1 MARTISIRH
10 GRAGEYLAC
19 YLLEAYAGLEAS
31 RIDGAF
37 DLVVHSGDGRLSRF
51 EVKTGTEKQ
60 KRNGGGYKFQRPRLT
75 VLADYYCFV
84 ALDVGLMRI
93 FPSTI
98 WTDRKTVSMRSTEFN
113 QPAMIHDLRWL
124 KRELCGDVTN

>member
-37 DLVVHSGDGRLSRF
+37 DLVVHAGDGRLVSV
-51 EVKTGTEKQ
+51 EVKSSS
-60 KRNGGGYKFQRPRLT
+60 RRSRPGGGYKFRRPRMT

-84 ALDVGLMRI
+84 ALDIGLMRV
-93 FPSTI
+93 FPGSI
-98 WTDRKTVSMRSTEFN
+98 WRDRKDLSMPDKEFT
-113 QPAMIHDLRWL
+113 QVAMINDLRWL
-124 KRELCGDVTN
+124 KKELGGDITN

>member
-37 DLVVHSGDGRLSRF
+37 DLVVHAGDGRLMRV
-51 EVKTGTEKQ
+51 EVKSSSPR
-60 KRNGGGYKFQRPRLT
+60 KRSSGGYRFQRPRLT
-75 VLADYYCFV
+75 TLADYYCFV
-84 ALDVGLMRI
+84 ALDIGLMRI
-93 FPSTI
+93 FPGSI
-98 WTDRKTVSMRSTEFN
+98 WRDRKEVYMRNVEFTQAAQMN
-113 QPAMIHDLRWL
+113 DLRWL
-124 KRELCGDVTN
+124 KKELGGDITM

>member
-31 RIDGAF
+31 RIDGCF
-37 DLVVHSGDGRLSRF
+37 DIVLHAGDGKLARV
-51 EVKTGTEKQ
+51 EVKSSSRR
-60 KRNGGGYKFQRPRLT
+60 KRTSGGYKFQRPRMT

-84 ALDVGLMRI
+84 ALDIGLMRI
-93 FPSTI
+93 FPGSV
-98 WTDRKTVSMRSTEFN
+98 WRDRKEVFLPDREFT
-113 QPAMIHDLRWL
+113 QVFMIRDLHWL
-124 KRELCGDVTN
+124 KKEMKGSVE

>member
-37 DLVVHSGDGRLSRF
+37 DLVVHAGNGSLVRV
-51 EVKTGTEKQ
+51 EVKTSSRR
-60 KRNGGGYKFQRPRLT
+60 KRSSGGYKFQRPRMT
-75 VLADYYCFV
+75 VLADYYCCV
-84 ALDVGLMRI
+84 ALDIGLMRI
-93 FPSTI
+93 FAGSI
-98 WTDRKTVSMRSTEFN
+98 WQDRKQIFLPDREFT
-113 QPAMIHDLRWL
+113 QPAMINDLRWL
-124 KRELCGDVTN
+124 KREMCGDVTN

>member
-37 DLVVHSGDGRLSRF
+37 DLVVHAGDGHLARV
-51 EVKTGTEKQ
+51 EVKTSSR
-60 KRNGGGYKFQRPRLT
+60 RNRPSGGYKFQRPRMT
-75 VLADYYCFV
+75 VLADYYCCV
-84 ALDVGLMRI
+84 ALDIGLMRI
-93 FPSTI
+93 FAGSI
-98 WTDRKTVSMRSTEFN
+98 WQDRKELFLPDREFT
-113 QPAMIHDLRWL
+113 QPAMINDLRWL
-124 KRELCGDVTN
+124 KREMCGDVTD

>member
-37 DLVVHSGDGRLSRF
+37 DLVVHAGNGSLARV
-51 EVKTGTEKQ
+51 EVKTSSRR
-60 KRNGGGYKFQRPRLT
+60 KRSSGGYKFQRPRMT
-75 VLADYYCFV
+75 VLADYYCCV
-84 ALDVGLMRI
+84 ALDIGMMRI
-93 FPSTI
+93 FSGDI
-98 WTDRKTVSMRSTEFN
+98 WRDRKELFLPDREFT
-113 QPAMIHDLRWL
+113 QPAMINDLRWL
-124 KRELCGDVTN
+124 KRELGGDVTY

>member
-37 DLVVHSGDGRLSRF
+37 DLVVHAGDGHLARV
-51 EVKTGTEKQ
+51 EVKTSSRR
-60 KRNGGGYKFQRPRLT
+60 KRSSGGYKFQRPRMT
-75 VLADYYCFV
+75 VLADYYCLV
-84 ALDVGLMRI
+84 ALDIGLMRI
-93 FPSTI
+93 FAGSI
-98 WTDRKTVSMRSTEFN
+98 WRDRKEVFLPDKEFT
-113 QPAMIHDLRWL
+113 QATQTSDLRWL
-124 KRELCGDVTN
+124 KKELQGSVEN

>member
-31 RIDGAF
+31 RIDGCF
-37 DLVVHSGDGRLSRF
+37 DIVLHAGDGNLARV
-51 EVKTGTEKQ
+51 EVKSSSRR
-60 KRNGGGYKFQRPRLT
+60 KRSSGGYRFQRPRMT

-84 ALDVGLMRI
+84 ALDIGLMRI
-93 FPSTI
+93 FPGSI
-98 WTDRKTVSMRSTEFN
+98 WRDRKEVFLPDREFA
-113 QPAMIHDLRWL
+113 QVLMIKDLHWL
-124 KRELCGDVTN
+124 KREMKGSVE

>member
-37 DLVVHSGDGRLSRF
+37 DLVVHAGNGSLARV
-51 EVKTGTEKQ
+51 EVKTSSRR
-60 KRNGGGYKFQRPRLT
+60 KRSSGGYKFQRPRMT
-75 VLADYYCFV
+75 VLADYYCCV
-84 ALDVGLMRI
+84 ALDIGMMRI
-93 FPSTI
+93 FSGDI
-98 WTDRKTVSMRSTEFN
+98 WRDRKELFLPDREFT
-113 QPAMIHDLRWL
+113 QPAMINDLRWL
-124 KRELCGDVTN
+124 KRELGGDVSY

>member
-37 DLVVHSGDGRLSRF
+37 DLVVHAGDGRLVSV
-51 EVKTGTEKQ
+51 EVKSSSR
-60 KRNGGGYKFQRPRLT
+60 RNRPSGGYKFQRPRLT
-75 VLADYYCFV
+75 TLADYYCFV
-84 ALDVGLMRI
+84 ALDIGLMRV
-93 FPSTI
+93 FAGNI
-98 WTDRKTVSMRSTEFN
+98 WRDRKEIFLPDKEFT
-113 QPAMIHDLRWL
+113 QAAMINDLRWL
-124 KRELCGDVTN
+124 KKELGGDVSN